1 MSEKPNLQELLGYSD
16 RISEVYEDFLL
27 DYETK
32 GLQWAWMIRK
42 EFFMI
47 PADKKI
53 LPMLISLP
61 LLTYTRI
68 NIMLSKAEVEKQIEE
83 LKKKY
88 ATLPEFQG
96 RELPTLPTIRDYL
109 DQFFSVYGDDEIE
122 FKISYYHHTLVHV
135 TGKVN
140 EIKFNI
146 DDVVNNPKV
155 RVVASDMVS
164 VTIKLLNKGEQ
175 RLEEEY
181 KAFIGEANEFV
192 KEKLN
197 PEVVKNKFK
206 DLPSEILN
214 QRKELFKID
223 PATPEDQ
230 VVWDV
235 EKLNISEIVALEET
249 VNAAANPELTNDQ
262 VKAQVNC
269 MRLIN
274 LVKMVD
280 WLTRPYAGGT
290 EQDYR

>member
-1 MSEKPNLQELLGYSD
+1 MSEKPNLQDLLGYSD

-27 DYETK
+27 DFETK

-47 PADKKI
+47 PEDKKI
-53 LPMLISLP
+53 LPMVISLP

-68 NIMLSKAEVEKQIEE
+68 NIMMSKEEIEKQIDE

-96 RELPTLPTIRDYL
+96 RDLPSIPTIRDYL
-109 DQFFSVYGDDEIE
+109 DQFFSVFGDDEVE
-122 FKISYYHHTLVHV
+122 FKISYYHHTLVCL

-140 EIKFNI
+140 EIKFNM
-146 DDVVNNPKV
+146 DDVVNNSKV
-155 RVVASDMVS
+155 KVVASDMVA
-164 VTIKLLNKGEQ
+164 VTVKLLNKGSQ

-192 KEKLN
+192 KEKLS

-206 DLPSEILN
+206 DLPAEILN

-223 PATPEDQ
+223 SKIPEDQ
-230 VVWDV
+230 VFWDV
-235 EKLNISEIVALEET
+235 DQLNISEIVALEET
-249 VNAAANPELTNDQ
+249 INAAANPELTNNQ
-262 VKAQVNC
+262 VLAQVNC
-269 MRLIN
+269 MRLVN
-274 LVKMVD
+274 LTKMVD

>member
-1 MSEKPNLQELLGYSD
+1 MSKEPNLQDLLGYSD

-42 EFFMI
+42 EFFHI
-47 PADKKI
+47 PEDKKN
-53 LPMLISLP
+53 LPMVISLP

-68 NIMLSKAEVEKQIEE
+68 NIMLSREEIEKQIEE

-96 RELPTLPTIRDYL
+96 RELPTIPTIRDYL

-122 FKISYYHHTLVHV
+122 FKISYYHHTLVKI

-140 EIKFNI
+140 EIKFNM
-146 DDVVNNPKV
+146 DDVVKNPKV
-155 RVVASDMVS
+155 RVVATDMVA
-164 VTIKLLNKGEQ
+164 VTIKLLKKGEQ

-181 KAFIGEANEFV
+181 KAFINEANEYV
-192 KEKLN
+192 KEKLSS
-197 PEVVKNKFK
+197 EVIKEKFK
-206 DLPSEILN
+206 NLPLEVLN

-223 PATPEDQ
+223 PNLPEDQ
-230 VVWDV
+230 VVWDAD
-235 EKLNISEIVALEET
+235 KLNISEIVALEET
-249 VNAAANPELTNDQ
+249 INAAANPELTNEQ
-262 VKAQVNC
+262 VKAQDNC
-269 MRLIN
+269 MRLVN
-274 LVKMVD
+274 LTKMVD

-290 EQDYR
+290 EEDYR